1 MPIPLSPIVSIDWL
15 SKHLNDPD
23 LLLVD
28 VRPAMAYAAGH
39 LPGAIS
45 VDLAPARLS
54 SSSAAA
60 LEAWRG
66 QVQEVIQS
74 AGITPDR
81 TVVFY
86 EDISGTMAPYGVW
99 LLDAAG
105 LGNGAMLDGGIR
117 GWRAAGLP
125 LSNEPVTP
133 TRAATTIAPRPAV
146 IATADDI
153 LADLSAD
160 NGTTQRIDT
169 RAAHEH
175 DAGTIPGS
183 VHIDWTNHLDP
194 ATGAFKPMDEL
205 AAMYAAAGLDKEQ
218 ETTSY
223 CAGGFRAANTYVVMR
238 ALGFAHAR
246 NYAPSWSEW
255 GMRPDTPK
263 E

>member
-1 MPIPLSPIVSIDWL
+1 
-15 SKHLNDPD
+15 
-23 LLLVD
+23 
-28 VRPAMAYAAGH
+28 
-39 LPGAIS
+39 
-45 VDLAPARLS
+45 VDLAPAKLS
-54 SSSAAA
+54 SSSPAA
-60 LEAWRG
+60 LEAWRT
-66 QVQEVIQS
+66 QLQDVIQG

-105 LGNGAMLDGGIR
+105 LGNGVMLDGGIR
-117 GWRAAGLP
+117 GWHAAGHP
-125 LSNEPVTP
+125 LSKESVTA
-133 TRAATTIAPRPAV
+133 TRSTTTIAPRPAV

-153 LADLSAD
+153 LADLSMG
-160 NGTTQRIDT
+160 NGATQRVDT

-175 DAGTIPGS
+175 ASGAIPGA
-183 VHIDWTNHLDP
+183 VNIDWTTHLDP
-194 ATGAFKPMDEL
+194 ATGAFKPLDQI
-205 AAMYAAAGLDKEQ
+205 AAMYDEAGLNKEQ